1 MAELPILFSGP
12 MVRAILEGRKTVTRR
27 VVTQATALEWLAPGM
42 FTPAFVA
49 DPDNGLAP
57 YQPGDTLWVRE
68 RMRVIGRGPVTRRA
82 DQIRVRY
89 EADGT
94 ESAILPYPER
104 LKGDPKIG
112 KCLAYGGYREA
123 ARLFLRV
130 TEVRVERLQVIS
142 GVDAVAEGCGAGLA
156 DYELLHYG
164 GYKKARQEF
173 RRLWDSLNAKRGFG
187 WDSNPWVWV
196 YRFERVEAP
205 HG

>member
-130 TEVRVERLQVIS
+130 TEVRVERLQEITEE
-142 GVDAVAEGCGAGLA
+142 DAVAEGVQVNPDAPAALTDRTA
-156 DYELLHYG
+156 F
-164 GYKKARQEF
+164 A
-173 RRLWDSLNAKRGFG
+173 RLWDSLNAKRGFA